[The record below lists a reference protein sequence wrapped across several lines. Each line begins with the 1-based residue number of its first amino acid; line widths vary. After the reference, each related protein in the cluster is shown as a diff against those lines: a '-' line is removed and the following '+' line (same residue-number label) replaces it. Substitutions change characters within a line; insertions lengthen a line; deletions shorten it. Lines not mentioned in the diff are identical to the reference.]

1 MFRWPLKQAVMAIG
15 VMPLASLP
23 AFAGPPIGDDFCA
36 WEATGFAIEQP
47 LCGLQG
53 DPERGRALAADQDRG
68 NCLACHR
75 LPIPDESFHGTVG
88 PPLDGIGARY
98 TAGQIR
104 LRVVDEQQV
113 NPFSIMPGFYRDP
126 MLANRV
132 ADDYWGKTMLN
143 AQQIEDLVAYLVSL
157 K

>member
-1 MFRWPLKQAVMAIG
+1 MLWV
-15 VMPLASLP
+15 VLP
-23 AFAGPPIGDDFCA
+23 AMAGPPVGEGFCT
-36 WEATGFAIEQP
+36 WEARCFAIEQA

-53 DPERGRALAADQDRG
+53 DPVRGRALAADQDGG

-75 LPIPDESFHGTVG
+75 LPIPEESFHGTVG

-98 TAGQIR
+98 TAGEIR

-126 MLANRV
+126 MLGHRV
-132 ADDYWGKTMLN
+132 ADDYWGKTLLG